1 MGKLF
6 LFPIIILIIR
16 VGVQVFA
23 EITIVHVTSGQT
35 AVKLSCPV
43 TQPEPDK
50 SFTSVLWLPD
60 DDNENVIGAGAEY
73 DHNKYRYLASTGQLL
88 FKEEITPQDEGVYR
102 CVLRSG
108 SYVGSAS
115 VQVWV
120 KRTYANFLERELQTN
135 LIRGAVAAGLVC
147 GTLVVTCLVYAFRH
161 QGSTSGRTMGQ
172 RSGAYN
178 LSPPPPLTMM
188 GSSVTPGSSSNTTK
202 TTKTTPSSEQETVA
216 LATRMEELILDPV
229 TLPNNHFVISTRK
242 QSAADDSDGDI
253 SFLSSLPGGGDK
265 VPIASP
271 ESTGSTISIRV
282 NGTPPEDAQ
291 GVKVKTLKPGSTIIY
306 ITASED

>member
-88 FKEEITPQDEGVYR
+88 FKVVQKYFWFKLCFAFLRIFYLQEEITPQDEGVYR

-120 KRTYANFLERELQTN
+120 KRTYANFLERELQVGLGFFFTN
-135 LIRGAVAAGLVC
+135 KKFLLAG
-147 GTLVVTCLVYAFRH
+147 
-161 QGSTSGRTMGQ
+161 
-172 RSGAYN
+172 
-178 LSPPPPLTMM
+178 
-188 GSSVTPGSSSNTTK
+188 
-202 TTKTTPSSEQETVA
+202 
-216 LATRMEELILDPV
+216 
-229 TLPNNHFVISTRK
+229 
-242 QSAADDSDGDI
+242 
-253 SFLSSLPGGGDK
+253 
-265 VPIASP
+265 
-271 ESTGSTISIRV
+271 
-282 NGTPPEDAQ
+282 
-291 GVKVKTLKPGSTIIY
+291 
-306 ITASED
+306 